1 MRSMTGFGQASEENQ
16 TYLVSVSARGVNHR
30 YLDLKI
36 RLETAYVASE
46 AAVRDLFAQ
55 ELRRGRVDVRVDI
68 QRLGPRPVKVEV
80 HRELLETLHKAV
92 RQLGDEGLLTGGL
105 QAGDLLRLPDALR
118 IEAVGE
124 AWGESDQ
131 DLLMG
136 VASRALSQLVTARD
150 QEGQVIAGVLQ
161 HRLDLLEE
169 QVEVLKRER
178 EPAVSEI
185 RDNLSRR
192 LAELI
197 EGTQLEPARF
207 EQEVALL
214 IERTD
219 VQEELDRLAA
229 HLQHFRSLMS
239 GGESLG
245 KRLDFLT
252 QEILRELNTVGS
264 KCRSTAM
271 TRAVLEAKALC
282 DQLREQ
288 VQNVE

>member
-1 MRSMTGFGQASEENQ
+1 MRSMTGFGQASEENE

-46 AAVRDLFAQ
+46 AAVRDLFAR
-55 ELRRGRVDVRVDI
+55 ELQRGRVDVRVDI
-68 QRLGPRPVKVEV
+68 HRLGPRPVKVEV

-124 AWGESDQ
+124 AWEDSDQ
-131 DLLMG
+131 DLLIR
-136 VASRALSQLVTARD
+136 VASRALQQLVTARAK
-150 QEGQVIAGVLQ
+150 EGQVIAEVLE
-161 HRLDLLEE
+161 HRLDLLEA
-169 QVEVLKRER
+169 QVEVLKQER
-178 EPAVSEI
+178 APAVAEI
-185 RDNLSRR
+185 REGLTRR
-192 LAELI
+192 LGELI

-229 HLQHFRSLMS
+229 HLEHFRSLMK

-252 QEILRELNTVGS
+252 QEILRELNTAGS

-288 VQNVE
+288 IQNVE